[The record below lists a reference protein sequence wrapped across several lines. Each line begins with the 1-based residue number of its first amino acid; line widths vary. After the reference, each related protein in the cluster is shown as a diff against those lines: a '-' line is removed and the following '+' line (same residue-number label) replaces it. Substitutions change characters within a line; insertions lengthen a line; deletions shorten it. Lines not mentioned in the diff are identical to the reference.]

1 MTHGHFSLTYIRS
14 HSLLPDFL
22 KQSLDLLFLSV
33 NILYVSLEDREV
45 KVILVPILKNNDEYV
60 QIPCVYV
67 YRHIRIF
74 MYIQGW

>member
-1 MTHGHFSLTYIRS
+1 M
-14 HSLLPDFL
+14 
-22 KQSLDLLFLSV
+22 

-74 MYIQGW
+74 MYIQGWWGGPPKIGIIFWRAVPLVVQASPAR